1 MQSFD
6 SATTDYVYQIIHEL
20 YGGSGQ
26 NRESFVLK
34 CIRFYRFFKFQRIH
48 FQEKYFLQMI
58 RYFKT

>member
-34 CIRFYRFFKFQRIH
+34 CIRFYRFFQILENSFSREI
-48 FQEKYFLQMI
+48 FPADDFI
-58 RYFKT
+58 F